1 LKKKSSSLLPND
13 RFRPM
18 SRYFPIGAEHRLLGV
33 HVFNVG
39 TSCIEPEQPYPL
51 IRNPESSSIDW
62 SKGRM
67 LPSPK
72 LLYITRG
79 EGIIETRTGKHHVLT
94 GDMLCIRPQTWHYYR
109 PDSKTGWDE
118 TWFKFEGPLALRL
131 LKHPSFNLD
140 SPILRIG
147 LDREV
152 IRQFDEMVFLARE
165 ETTGFELLLA
175 SKAIEILSSLI
186 VGGRR
191 KEIEEHPLQAVVREA
206 KERLLDEG
214 GHLSLE
220 ELASSLGVSY
230 STFRRA
236 FKEQTQ
242 ISPHQF
248 QLQSRIYQS
257 CRLLTETVQP
267 IKEIADHEGFE
278 NVSHFSQ
285 MFKRKT
291 GWSPLDYRRKF
302 SLPRVSESSLI
313 KGALASLYEHQ
324 SG

>member
-1 LKKKSSSLLPND
+1 
-13 RFRPM
+13 M
-18 SRYFPIGAEHRLLGV
+18 SRYFPIGADHRLLGLY
-33 HVFNVG
+33 VFNVG
-39 TSCIEPEQPYPL
+39 TSRVEQEQPYPL
-51 IRNPESSSIDW
+51 VRNPEQNKIDW
-62 SKGRM
+62 GKGRM

-72 LLYITRG
+72 LLYVTRG
-79 EGIIETRTGKHHVLT
+79 GGHIETRMGSHRVMA
-94 GDMLCIRPQTWHYYR
+94 GDLLRIHPQTWHYYR

-118 TWFKFEGPLALRL
+118 TWFKFEGPLARRL
-131 LKHPSFNLD
+131 LKHPALSLD

-152 IRQFDEMVFLARE
+152 LRLFDEMVLLARE
-165 ETTGFELLLA
+165 EPTGFELLLA
-175 SKAIEILSSLI
+175 SKAIEILSCLI
-186 VGGRR
+186 VGVRR
-191 KEIEEHPLQAVVREA
+191 KESEEHPLQAVVREA
-206 KERLLDEG
+206 KERLLEEG

-220 ELASSLGVSY
+220 ELAGSLGVSY

-267 IKEIADHEGFE
+267 IKEIADREGFE

-291 GWSPLDYRRKF
+291 GWSPLEYRRKF
-302 SLPRVSESSLI
+302 SLPRVSESR
-313 KGALASLYEHQ
+313 
-324 SG
+324 